1 MKAVYVTDRRAAGDA
16 RLRETLAALSGAA
29 SLAVQLRE
37 KDGADRDC
45 LAWARFARET
55 LGTAVPL
62 YVNGRFDI
70 ALAAGADGVHLPASG
85 LPLARVRAATP
96 RNFRIGI
103 STHSAAEAREAIEA
117 GADLAFLGPI
127 FATPSKSAYGEP
139 LGTRALGD
147 LPPLAEHA
155 CEVYAI
161 GGISEENLDR
171 LDAFRERIAGVAGIR
186 LFQESPDPRGVAE
199 RIARR

>member
-1 MKAVYVTDRRAAGDA
+1 MKAVYVTDRRSAGDA
-16 RLRETLAALSGAA
+16 RLRQTLVALSGARHL
-29 SLAVQLRE
+29 SVQLRE

-45 LAWARFARET
+45 LAWVRFAREA
-55 LGTAVPL
+55 LGGAVPL

-70 ALAAGADGVHLPASG
+70 ALAAGADGVHLTASG

-96 RNFRIGI
+96 RGFRIGI
-103 STHSAAEAREAIEA
+103 STHSAAEARQAIEG

-127 FATPSKSAYGEP
+127 FDTPSKRAYGAP
-139 LGTRALGD
+139 LGTRALGE
-147 LPPLAEHA
+147 LPPLAEHT

-161 GGISEENLDR
+161 GGISEENAGELERYRD
-171 LDAFRERIAGVAGIR
+171 RIAGVAGIR
-186 LFQESPDPRGVAE
+186 LFQESPDPRAVAE

>member
-16 RLRETLAALSGAA
+16 RLRETLAALSGAPFL
-29 SLAVQLRE
+29 SVQLRE
-37 KDGADRDC
+37 RDGADRDR
-45 LAWARFARET
+45 LAWARLAREA
-55 LGTAVPL
+55 LSAAVPL

-96 RNFRIGI
+96 RGFRIGI
-103 STHSAAEAREAIEA
+103 SAHSAAEARQAIEG

-127 FATPSKSAYGEP
+127 FETPSKRAYGAP
-139 LGTRALGD
+139 LGTRVLGE
-147 LPPLAEHA
+147 LPPFAEHS

-161 GGISEENLDR
+161 GGISEENLGQLEPYSD
-171 LDAFRERIAGVAGIR
+171 RIAGIAGIR
-186 LFQESPDPRGVAE
+186 LFQESLDPRGVVE